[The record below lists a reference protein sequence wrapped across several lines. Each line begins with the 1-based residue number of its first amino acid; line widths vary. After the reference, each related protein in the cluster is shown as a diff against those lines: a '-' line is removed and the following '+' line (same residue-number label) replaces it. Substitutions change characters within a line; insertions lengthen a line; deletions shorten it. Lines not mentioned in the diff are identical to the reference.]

1 MPERQVE
8 LGSHTG
14 MLALFGHPIRHS
26 LSPRIHNAALQV
38 HGLDLVYLAFDVR
51 PEELPAA
58 ISGIRALGIRGANLT
73 VPHKEAAL
81 ALLDEVDP
89 LAARVGAVNTVV
101 NGDGQLMGYNTDI
114 FGFSAALRTVMPEG
128 AKGRDCLVIGAGGAA
143 RAVVAALV
151 EDGAATVY
159 VNNRSYERAAALCT
173 AAASWGATKCLPSR
187 AEALRE
193 VAFSAALI
201 VNATPLGLEGSVKH
215 LPLPV
220 DTVHSG
226 HVVVDL
232 AYGLGP
238 TVLVQASRSRGAAAV
253 DGREMLVMQAA
264 LAYRL
269 WTGLEA
275 PIQAM
280 RDSIERGER

>member
-159 VNNRSYERAAALCT
+159 VNNRSYEHRCRILGCDQMPSIARRGIARGGILSRFDRQRHPIGVGGFGQAL
-173 AAASWGATKCLPSR
+173 AASCRYCSQRTRGGRPGLRTWSYRTGASFTLKGGR
-187 AEALRE
+187 R
-193 VAFSAALI
+193 
-201 VNATPLGLEGSVKH
+201 
-215 LPLPV
+215 
-220 DTVHSG
+220 
-226 HVVVDL
+226 
-232 AYGLGP
+232 
-238 TVLVQASRSRGAAAV
+238 RG
-253 DGREMLVMQAA
+253 R
-264 LAYRL
+264 
-269 WTGLEA
+269 
-275 PIQAM
+275 
-280 RDSIERGER
+280 